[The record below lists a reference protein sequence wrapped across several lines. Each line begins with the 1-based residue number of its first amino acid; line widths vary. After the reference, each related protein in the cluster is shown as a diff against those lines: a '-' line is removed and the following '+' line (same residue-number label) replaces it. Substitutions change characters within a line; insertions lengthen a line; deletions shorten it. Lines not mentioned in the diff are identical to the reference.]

1 MSFTLVN
8 VNFNAMLIAYRLLNK
23 LNFPRSHIPAKLLNI
38 QVHFLPVELKRIVT
52 IHPGIFLRCIPKI
65 SD

>member
-1 MSFTLVN
+1 
-8 VNFNAMLIAYRLLNK
+8 MLIAYRLLNK